1 MRTSPAPNGRWT
13 QPPHP
18 EAVET
23 EYRRLVEL
31 AFQDDVER
39 QRGIR
44 SLKVIVGDPALPYV
58 AFTFDD
64 GPHGAKSLELL
75 QILRRLSLPA
85 TFFLVGQQIRRYPA
99 IVERMA
105 LEGHE
110 IGNHTYHHYRLPQI
124 PLDEVAPELN
134 STRDLL
140 ESMFG
145 VRTRLVRPPGG
156 EYNTAVQ
163 RVIEANN
170 YANILWSA
178 DPADY
183 KIGRTAARIEQLVL
197 RDITPGGI
205 VLLHDGIPATYAAL
219 PRIVTQVRARGLIP
233 VTVSELI
240 RRGGGL
246 LRVRDI
252 RVSQTCAT

>member
-1 MRTSPAPNGRWT
+1 MRTTPSRSRSLF
-13 QPPHP
+13 QPPRQ

-44 SLKVIVGDPALPYV
+44 SLKVITGDPDQPYV

-64 GPHGAKSLELL
+64 GPHGARSLELL
-75 QILRRLSLPA
+75 QILRRLSVPA
-85 TFFLVGQQIRRYPA
+85 TFFLVGSQIRRYPE
-99 IVERMA
+99 IVERIA

-110 IGNHTYHHYRLPQI
+110 IGNHTFHHYRLPQI
-124 PLDEVAPELN
+124 PLEEVAPELN

-140 ESMFG
+140 RATFG
-145 VRTRLVRPPGG
+145 IHTRIVRPPGG
-156 EYNTAVQ
+156 EYNAAIQ
-163 RVIEANN
+163 RVIETNG

-183 KIGRTAARIEQLVL
+183 KIGRTPQQVESFVM
-197 RDITPGGI
+197 RDVTPGGI
-205 VLLHDGIPATYAAL
+205 VLLHDGVPATYAAL
-219 PRIVTQVRARGLIP
+219 PRIIAQVRAKGLVP

-240 RRGGGL
+240 QRGGGL

-252 RVSQTCAT
+252 HVSQTCAS